1 MKIGNHTVSPGKSVF
16 IVAEAG
22 INHTGS
28 LKIAKKMIYEAAKCG
43 VDAIKFQT
51 IFPEELF
58 SETLDPNL
66 YDFAKKLSFTMEQH
80 KELKKYAQNKGIQ
93 FFSTPLGKRSTDL
106 LEKIGVNVIKIASG
120 ELTNHEL
127 IKSAAKKGKPLIIST
142 GMATIKEIDEVVKIL
157 KKLKTHFSL
166 LHCNSSYPTPIE
178 EANLETIPYFQNR
191 YNVPV
196 GYSDHVLGNDACI
209 LAVSMGACIIEK
221 HFTLDKKMEG
231 PDQKL
236 SADPKEFLDLVKRIR
251 SVEKLRGKP
260 RDGPTKSEKKSLKLM
275 RKSIAANTDIPKG
288 SKVTKS
294 MVIFVRPGTGISPK
308 DLDKII
314 GKRIKKNVQKGN
326 LLNWKMF

>member
-221 HFTLDKKMEG
+221 HFTLDKK
-231 PDQKL
+231 
-236 SADPKEFLDLVKRIR
+236 
-251 SVEKLRGKP
+251 
-260 RDGPTKSEKKSLKLM
+260 
-275 RKSIAANTDIPKG
+275 
-288 SKVTKS
+288 
-294 MVIFVRPGTGISPK
+294 
-308 DLDKII
+308 
-314 GKRIKKNVQKGN
+314 
-326 LLNWKMF
+326 